1 MGLILENV
9 EGMCVTVLSRRIDRS
24 GVLTYPYFV
33 DFIHYFY
40 IITPLLFSFIHSF
53 ICYIFNLV
61 TVS

>member
-9 EGMCVTVLSRRIDRS
+9 ELMCVTVLSRQSDRS
-24 GVLTYPYFV
+24 GVLAYPYFV

-40 IITPLLFSFIHSF
+40 IITIIFFIYSFFYLLYFF
-53 ICYIFNLV
+53 LV